1 MKRRSWIWFI
11 ASAILAVLAGILA
24 IYALNIFSQEEPGP
38 APTQQLVVVAS
49 QPIAADTLI
58 RADLV
63 SLEARDEVV
72 SGAATTAADVLG
84 KRALREFA
92 PGEQILMQDIVDITE
107 VISGVNPIPYQLD
120 EDTIAV
126 ALPANDIL
134 SKWGAVLIGDR
145 VDVLFTT
152 DAILETPM
160 YPQDLV
166 DRGQQITVLERD
178 QTMDNVSVLALQNL
192 QVLQIIEEPTQ
203 EPVEEGE
210 TPPPRNRALVLKI
223 DPQDAV
229 VLKYL
234 RDSLS
239 VLDLALRNPE
249 NETLFS
255 VEPVNIN
262 YLVLRYGISLPQ
274 PLE

>member
-1 MKRRSWIWFI
+1 
-11 ASAILAVLAGILA
+11 
-24 IYALNIFSQEEPGP
+24 
-38 APTQQLVVVAS
+38 
-49 QPIAADTLI
+49 
-58 RADLV
+58 
-63 SLEARDEVV
+63 
-72 SGAATTAADVLG
+72 
-84 KRALREFA
+84 
-92 PGEQILMQDIVDITE
+92 
-107 VISGVNPIPYQLD
+107 
-120 EDTIAV
+120 
-126 ALPANDIL
+126 
-134 SKWGAVLIGDR
+134 
-145 VDVLFTT
+145 
-152 DAILETPM
+152 M

-203 EPVEEGE
+203 QPVEEGE

>member
-1 MKRRSWIWFI
+1 MKRRSWIWFV
-11 ASAILAVLAGILA
+11 ASAILAIMAGILA
-24 IYALNIFSQEEPGP
+24 IVALRIFPGP
-38 APTQQLVVVAS
+38 ESAPAPPQQLVVVAS

-58 RADLV
+58 RADQIA
-63 SLEARDEVV
+63 LESRDEIV
-72 SGAATTAADVLG
+72 SGAATVVGDVLN
-84 KRALREFA
+84 KRTLRDFA
-92 PGEQILMQDIVDITE
+92 VGEQILMQDIVDITA
-107 VISGVNPIPYQLD
+107 VISGVNPIPYSLD
-120 EDTIAV
+120 DDTIAV

-166 DRGQQITVLERD
+166 DRGQQITVMERD

-192 QVLQIIEEPTQ
+192 EVLQIIEEPTQ
-203 EPVEEGE
+203 QPEDPDAPA
-210 TPPPRNRALVLKI
+210 PPKNRALVLKI

-262 YLVLRYGISLPQ
+262 YLVLRYGITLPQ